1 MTVTIEEFEKLE
13 FNLVAALADLPA
25 SQAALRPQALEVLEK
40 LRAQKRA
47 LLARSPDVLR
57 KGSRLVNHPDAKR
70 TAVSWRGLPIVEGEV
85 TAMVKAARDRQS
97 EERRLAKTS
106 GQATPERALAALKQ
120 TLRQPITGDRALVNF
135 LTRGR

>member
-1 MTVTIEEFEKLE
+1 V
-13 FNLVAALADLPA
+13 
-25 SQAALRPQALEVLEK
+25 
-40 LRAQKRA
+40 
-47 LLARSPDVLR
+47 
-57 KGSRLVNHPDAKR
+57 KR
-70 TAVSWRGLPIVEGEV
+70 TAVSWRGLPIVEAEV

-106 GQATPERALAALKQ
+106 GQAAPEPSALAALKQ